1 VGARSVV
8 KLGGSHAFAETLGAW
23 LSAIKAGAGK
33 AVLVAGGGPFAD
45 AVRVAQRRMH
55 FDDRAADEMALLAM
69 EQYAIA
75 IAAFGG
81 GPFAVADSRS
91 GIDSALR
98 DGLVPIWAPRFM
110 VRKASDIP
118 ASWEVTSDSLAA
130 WLAGA
135 VGARSLI
142 LIKRVD
148 PGGPVSSE
156 ALSASGIVDPAFPRF
171 LAASGVPGFLLG
183 PGEDR
188 ALAEALR
195 IGAPAGRFIDPG
207 PAARSDASYALTDAQ
222 CRQGSVSRDDKS
234 RTRR

>member
-1 VGARSVV
+1 VGAPTVV
-8 KLGGSHAFAETLGAW
+8 KLGGSIAFAETLGAW
-23 LSAIKAGAGK
+23 LSAIEAGVGK

-45 AVRVAQRRMH
+45 AVRVAQRHMH

-75 IAAFGG
+75 IAALGR
-81 GPFAVADSRS
+81 PFAVADSRS

-142 LIKRVD
+142 LIKQVD
-148 PGGPVSSE
+148 PGGPVSAE

-171 LAASGVPGFLLG
+171 LAAGGVPGFLLG

-195 IGAPAGRFIDPG
+195 IGAPAGRPIDPG
-207 PAARSDASYALTDAQ
+207 PVARSDASYALPEAQ
-222 CRQGSVSRDDKS
+222 CRLGPVSRDDKS